1 MTFVTQKLTCVNAVS
16 AFFIC
21 NLYVSSFEK
30 NVRSGNESR
39 WKSLCFY
46 RPTSV
51 TNCDFLDDLMYS
63 RVEAK
68 LLQEMC
74 LCCLKTCWSAADTW
88 KQLSLC
94 LVSHWLSCCVYLW
107 VSLSVEKLNS
117 TAKLLSKHSV
127 VIATMTLSKK
137 WLLWVF
143 QSLTS
148 PWLKSDSF

>member
-1 MTFVTQKLTCVNAVS
+1 MTFVTRKLTCVNAVS

-21 NLYVSSFEK
+21 NLYVSSFDK
-30 NVRSGNESR
+30 NFRSGNESR
-39 WKSLCFY
+39 WQSLCFY

-74 LCCLKTCWSAADTW
+74 LCYLKTCWSAADTW

-117 TAKLLSKHSV
+117 AAIQTQCGYSNN
-127 VIATMTLSKK
+127 
-137 WLLWVF
+137 
-143 QSLTS
+143 
-148 PWLKSDSF
+148 DSFKKNDSCECSSLSLVHG